1 MDAMALLAVLC
12 LQEPQAPLPP
22 AEPPKPLEKEIVVV
36 GQRREGDPMDV
47 PSAVTVV
54 TAEQIRRSGATSVA
68 DVVQRQPGFFMQSQV
83 RDGYDVLVDVR
94 GYLNGA
100 GNGQRTLVLVDGR
113 RTNTVVNST
122 TDWASIPLGN
132 VERIEILRG
141 PAAALYGDSALAGVV
156 NIITRKAGPAPA
168 DGTAK
173 ILRAEASAAGGN
185 WGTARASASL
195 GATAQG
201 VLVDL
206 YLGTERTDGW
216 RDHSDFTGQNATGRV
231 EVPLGSGL
239 TGFVKAGFHGDTRY
253 RPGSLTRSEMALVGR
268 NGAVRTG
275 EGRFKENYVDSGLRQ
290 SLGDLGEA
298 HVFANYTWW
307 DSHQWDDAWA
317 YEIDD
322 VSSIGSLQ
330 LKHVVTPR
338 LFDREAVFTTGLDL
352 SLERADGDSGSS
364 FGGTDSEYRRR
375 LLGCFTH
382 AEVRPLDFL
391 VLTASLRYDRAL
403 LDLDREDSFGG
414 DVDDGRAFDQFSPH
428 AGITL
433 RFLEELSLYASW
445 GRTFKYPRRD
455 ELIGFMATD
464 PQLDPERAHVW
475 EAGARVR
482 SARWGSASVTA
493 FFMRVRDEIFYDPDF
508 YGPYGTNLN
517 FDEVVHQ
524 GAEAEGR
531 FTPWEWVELSAS
543 YTYTRAVI
551 TDADPE
557 QEGKFYPV
565 TPRHAASAGVTLRV
579 EGAALTV
586 TGRYAGRRFL
596 VNDFANADEELPP
609 YLVYDLRLSYT
620 WEKITAF
627 AAVYNVTDREYY
639 DSGGVSFPENRFN
652 PAPERSWLM
661 GGEVRF

>member
-1 MDAMALLAVLC
+1 MSALACLAVLF
-12 LQEPQAPLPP
+12 LQEPQVPP
-22 AEPPKPLEKEIVVV
+22 PPTEPPKPQEKEIVVI
-36 GQRREGDPMDV
+36 GQRRESDVLDV

-68 DVVQRQPGFFMQSQV
+68 EVVRTQPGFFMQSQV
-83 RDGYDVLVDVR
+83 RDGYDALVDVR

-113 RTNTVVNST
+113 RTNNVVNST

-132 VERIEILRG
+132 IERIEILRG

-156 NIITRKAGPAPA
+156 NIITRKAETAPA
-168 DGTAK
+168 TGEAK
-173 ILRAEASAAGGN
+173 ILRAEAAAAGGN

-195 GATAQG
+195 GATAG
-201 VLVDL
+201 GALLDL
-206 YLGTERTDGW
+206 YLGVERTDGW
-216 RDHSDFTGQNATGRV
+216 RDHSDFAGRNATGRV
-231 EVPLGSGL
+231 EAPLGGGL
-239 TGFVKAGFHGDTRY
+239 TGFVKAGFHADQRY
-253 RPGSLTRSEMALVGR
+253 RPGSLTRSEMVLVGR
-268 NGAVRTG
+268 DGAVRTG
-275 EGRFKENYVDSGLRQ
+275 EGRFEESYVDTGLRQ

-298 HVFANYTWW
+298 QVFVNYTWW
-307 DSHQWDDAWA
+307 DSHQWDDEWS

-322 VSSIGSLQ
+322 TSSAASLQ

-352 SLERADGDSGSS
+352 SLERANGDSGSP

-375 LLGCFTH
+375 LLGVFSH

-391 VLTASLRYDRAL
+391 ILAASLRYDRAL

-433 RFLEELSLYASW
+433 RFVEELSLYASW

-475 EAGARVR
+475 ETGVRVR
-482 SARWGSASVTA
+482 SSRWGSASVTA
-493 FFMRVRDEIFYDPDF
+493 YYMRVKDEIFYDPDF
-508 YGPYGTNLN
+508 YGPWGTNLN

-531 FTPWEWVELSAS
+531 LTPWEWIELFAS
-543 YTYTRAVI
+543 YAYTRAVI
-551 TDADPE
+551 TDADPD

-565 TPRHAASAGVTLRV
+565 TPRHAASAGVTLRLA
-579 EGAALTV
+579 GASLTV
-586 TGRYAGRRFL
+586 TGRYAGRRYL
-596 VNDFANADEELPP
+596 VNDFANAEEKLPP
-609 YLVYDLRLSYT
+609 YLTYDARISYT
-620 WEKITAF
+620 WEGMTAF
-627 AAVYNVTDREYY
+627 VALYNLTNREYY

-652 PAPERSWLM
+652 PAPGHSLLA